1 MLAASLARNSALAAI
16 SSGSAKRLRGIFCF
30 ICSATSPDHAL
41 RPNSVSTTVG
51 EMAFTRHV
59 VRPPLQCQNLGQTNH
74 ASLAGAVS
82 QMIGQ
87 GDDSSLRGQV
97 DNAATALTNKIVAH
111 GLTGKE
117 HPFQVHRHGAIP
129 SVFGQFFRRIQ
140 RDNPGAIDQHIQP
153 PEMGIGL
160 RNRLFYRG
168 FVGDVHHDAQR
179 LLLIQLL
186 GNLHHLCSAIPTARP
201 AHRFA
206 DSIWQ

>member
-1 MLAASLARNSALAAI
+1 
-16 SSGSAKRLRGIFCF
+16 
-30 ICSATSPDHAL
+30 
-41 RPNSVSTTVG
+41 
-51 EMAFTRHV
+51 MAY
-59 VRPPLQCQNLGQTNH
+59 
-74 ASLAGAVS
+74 
-82 QMIGQ
+82 
-87 GDDSSLRGQV
+87 
-97 DNAATALTNKIVAH
+97 

-168 FVGDVHHDAQR
+168 FVGNVHHDAQR

-186 GNLHHLCSAIPTARP
+186 GNLHHLCSAIQQHDLCTVLQIAFGNSQTYSRRAAGYQRHFPLQGTLALTSN
-201 AHRFA
+201 HRKLPQTVSYA
-206 DSIWQ
+206 KL